1 MNLAKLSKPIQPS
14 EIEWRV
20 ITKPKDG
27 KITVAPY
34 IDSRCVMRRLDEEFG
49 PLGWSSSISITNDYL
64 VAEIKVHHDGLNV
77 SKQDGVKIA
86 SAGDN
91 DNIDPIKTAVSDALK
106 RVAVQYGLSRDL
118 YEYPIIQVQ
127 TTDKYLPYWAKQKL
141 GDLVNA
147 ISKGEFKKEYILI
160 SQDTPVTSSVKPTTN
175 GKPELDG
182 LKFAKMLAAVNEG
195 KWRDVEQAI
204 PKYTIPP
211 EYEKALRAQIDA
223 VRSGKALEETEAN

>member
-1 MNLAKLSKPIQPS
+1 MILAKLSNPIQPS

-64 VAEIKVHHDGLNV
+64 IAEIQVSREGLYV

-106 RVAVQYGLSRDL
+106 RVAVQFGLSRDL

-141 GDLVNA
+141 GELVNA

-160 SQDTPVTSSVKPTTN
+160 SQDTPVPSSVKPTTN

>member
-1 MNLAKLSKPIQPS
+1 MILAKLSNPIQPS

-64 VAEIKVHHDGLNV
+64 IAEIQVSREGLYV

-141 GDLVNA
+141 GELVNA

-160 SQDTPVTSSVKPTTN
+160 SQDTPVPSSVKPTTN

-211 EYEKALRAQIDA
+211 EYEKALRTQIDA